1 MNSKWNRFANIMV
14 GNSFVTNVVGAAKLR
29 TQLNYAMFDAAVA
42 AWVSK

>member
-14 GNSFVTNVVGAAKLR
+14 GNSFAFNVVAAAKLR

-42 AWVSK
+42 ARVSK